1 MLPLRK
7 TTILPAAAVAIATL
21 ALGASGALAHPGH
34 DEEAL
39 GAQSQST
46 FRRGLHGADDGL
58 ADDSLQAD
66 PPTTGR
72 GLRGGSL
79 HGNAGGG
86 IGGLQGNGFGRYG
99 AGSVGQPGPGGIG
112 GLKTGGM
119 GTPPRPR

>member
-1 MLPLRK
+1 MRN
-7 TTILPAAAVAIATL
+7 TMTLPAAAALLVALLLTVPSPAP
-21 ALGASGALAHPGH
+21 AHPGH
-34 DEEAL
+34 DEDAL
-39 GAQSQST
+39 GAQSS

-86 IGGLQGNGFGRYG
+86 VGGLQGNGFGRYG

-119 GTPPRPR
+119 GNPPRPR

>member
-1 MLPLRK
+1 MRN
-7 TTILPAAAVAIATL
+7 TMTLPAAAALLVALLLTVPSPAP
-21 ALGASGALAHPGH
+21 AHPGH
-34 DEEAL
+34 DEDAL
-39 GAQSQST
+39 GAQSQSA

-86 IGGLQGNGFGRYG
+86 VGGLQGNGFGRYG

-119 GTPPRPR
+119 GNPPRPR